1 MQNHP
6 RAIFSIKVSR
16 AETKLDF
23 IPGCEKSD
31 QLTYRVGVSSVQ
43 KVSPALDK
51 LVQYFESLRLVA
63 EPLVGPG
70 VGEGHRAETKPADFQ
85 PGVSKK

>member
-1 MQNHP
+1 MLNHP

-23 IPGCEKSD
+23 NPGCEKSD
-31 QLTYRVGVSSVQ
+31 KLTYRVGVSSVQ

-51 LVQYFESLRLVA
+51 LVQNLETIVPIQS
-63 EPLVGPG
+63 EK
-70 VGEGHRAETKPADFQ
+70 GHTDVTEE
-85 PGVSKK
+85 